1 MKKMVHCELADNFQV
16 LKSLGTAFELDVEG
30 VGCCCHFVLELL
42 LYKVKALL
50 PFKVGYNRFSSLKI
64 ISLLTQI
71 LLVLRF
77 GKLAVSP
84 ESICNKTLTF

>member
-1 MKKMVHCELADNFQV
+1 MKKMVHCELGDDFEV
-16 LKSLGTAFELDVEG
+16 LKSLGTTFELDVEG

-42 LYKVKALL
+42 LYKVEALL
-50 PFKVGYNRFSSLKI
+50 PFKGGYNRFSSLKI

-71 LLVLRF
+71 LSAFRF

-84 ESICNKTLTF
+84 GATKS